1 MGVWEGFFLPYTHTP
16 TPPAMYLLEKMSC
29 TMVFG
34 LKELK
39 HMNTITPKHFQRNL
53 IMKAPTTIVLV
64 VLLGGALLALAQN
77 NTPAASMEEA
87 AQAFL
92 DLLDDDAHARAYMA
106 FDSDERF
113 NWHFVPRRRQG
124 LPLKAMTARQQEAA
138 HALLQ
143 SALSQRGYEKT
154 TSVIELE
161 GVLGGLES
169 NPTRRDAEN
178 YYVTIFGTPS
188 KATPWGWRFEGHHL
202 SLNYTSVTD
211 ELLAATPAFFG
222 ANPAEVPRGD
232 RKGWR
237 VLAIEE
243 DRARTLLALLDEAQ
257 RDRAMIAS
265 TAPRDIITGAD
276 RHARLERFEGLPAS
290 AMTPAQRDTLLRL
303 VEAYIHTMRPDIA
316 AAQWTKMEEAGI
328 GELHFAWA
336 GSTRRGEGHYYRIH
350 GPTLLIEYDNTQNDA
365 NHVHS
370 VWRGFDNDFGE
381 DLLRKHYQE
390 SDHH

>member
-1 MGVWEGFFLPYTHTP
+1 
-16 TPPAMYLLEKMSC
+16 
-29 TMVFG
+29 
-34 LKELK
+34 
-39 HMNTITPKHFQRNL
+39 
-53 IMKAPTTIVLV
+53 MKAQTTIALIV

-77 NTPAASMEEA
+77 NMPAASMEEA

-92 DLLDDDAHARAYMA
+92 DLLDEDARARAHMA

-113 NWHFVPRRRQG
+113 NWHYVPRRRQG

-169 NPTRRDAEN
+169 NPARRDAEN

-188 KATPWGWRFEGHHL
+188 KTTPWGWRFEGHHL

-290 AMTPAQRDTLLRL
+290 AMTPAQRETLLRL

-370 VWRGFDNDFGE
+370 VWRSFENDFGE